1 MKASLLAISISSVL
15 VAPAFATAPQVN
27 VELANQQTLQ
37 LIDGQMKAVDASVQ
51 YKLNEQYTNAT
62 PGTTAT
68 IDDVTY
74 EKQSNGTWAA
84 VGAASAALVA
94 GLLSSSSSS
103 DGTKEPQT
111 PTLPVEAT
119 PDNELPISPSISN
132 PIERERPIVDK
143 PIGNAPEFGGD
154 RPELEEPTKPGY
166 NGIEF
171 DRVSDSVINVTKN
184 GVPVGSMYN
193 SDGDWYYR
201 AIGGEPIRISKDL
214 IRPIIDKPIGNAP
227 EFGGDRPELEEP
239 TKPGYNGIEFDRV
252 SDSVINVTK
261 NGVPVGS
268 MYNSDGDWYYRAIG
282 GEPIRISKDLI
293 RPIIDKPIGNA
304 PEFGG
309 DRPELE
315 EPTKPGYNG
324 IEFDRVSD
332 SVINV
337 TKNGVPVGSMYNS
350 DGDWY
355 YRAIGG
361 EPIRISKDLI
371 RPIIDKPIG
380 NAPEFGGDRPE
391 LEEPTKPG
399 YNGIEFDRV
408 SDSVINV
415 TKNGVPVGSMYNSDG
430 DWYYRAIGGEPI
442 RISKDLIRPIIDKPI
457 GNAPEFGGDRPEL
470 EEPTKPGYNGI
481 EFDRV
486 SDSVIN
492 VTKNGVPV
500 GSMYNSD
507 GDWYYR
513 AIGGEPIRISKDLIR
528 PIIDKPI
535 GNAPEFGGDR
545 PEIDAPAKPTISAD
559 LEGDNIVVTV
569 NGKSQTTDY
578 TAEADDRGIVHIKDR
593 HGNIVGEGYID
604 EVNGTVTFGNGIVV
618 NDRGDVTLPPTVKNN
633 VKDKVQSIDP
643 AKLQKAK
650 SAIQQRLRG

>member
-1 MKASLLAISISSVL
+1 MV
-15 VAPAFATAPQVN
+15 
-27 VELANQQTLQ
+27 
-37 LIDGQMKAVDASVQ
+37 
-51 YKLNEQYTNAT
+51 
-62 PGTTAT
+62 
-68 IDDVTY
+68 
-74 EKQSNGTWAA
+74 
-84 VGAASAALVA
+84 
-94 GLLSSSSSS
+94 
-103 DGTKEPQT
+103 
-111 PTLPVEAT
+111 
-119 PDNELPISPSISN
+119 
-132 PIERERPIVDK
+132 
-143 PIGNAPEFGGD
+143 
-154 RPELEEPTKPGY
+154 
-166 NGIEF
+166 
-171 DRVSDSVINVTKN
+171 NVTKN

-252 SDSVINVTK
+252 SDSVVNVTK

-332 SVINV
+332 SVV
-337 TKNGVPVGSMYNS
+337 
-350 DGDWY
+350 
-355 YRAIGG
+355 
-361 EPIRISKDLI
+361 
-371 RPIIDKPIG
+371 
-380 NAPEFGGDRPE
+380 
-391 LEEPTKPG
+391 
-399 YNGIEFDRV
+399 
-408 SDSVINV
+408 
-415 TKNGVPVGSMYNSDG
+415 
-430 DWYYRAIGGEPI
+430 
-442 RISKDLIRPIIDKPI
+442 
-457 GNAPEFGGDRPEL
+457 
-470 EEPTKPGYNGI
+470 
-481 EFDRV
+481 
-486 SDSVIN
+486 N

-545 PEIDAPAKPTISAD
+545 PEIDAPAKPTISAG

-578 TAEADDRGIVHIKDR
+578 TAEADDRGVVHIKDR

-604 EVNGTVTFGNGIVV
+604 GVNGTVTFGNGIVV
-618 NDRGDVTLPPTVKNN
+618 NDRGDVTLPPAVKNN
-633 VKDKVQSIDP
+633 VKDRVQSIDP